1 MDLFIRPKLLPVL
14 EEGST
19 ATLILLLLLL
29 LLPLLLEVEMVL
41 MCIRRASNRVVVE
54 EKTALPE

>member
-19 ATLILLLLLL
+19 APLILLLPI
-29 LLPLLLEVEMVL
+29 LPLLLEVEMVL
-41 MCIRRASNRVVVE
+41 MCMRRASNRVVVE